1 MRERDLLHAV
11 MTGAAWLGWLCIH
24 QFDSRRSQ
32 PGFPDCLCVRDG
44 RVVALE
50 FKTEKGRVRPEQQAW
65 LDALSQVP
73 GVVARVVRP
82 ADLDEIIEE
91 VLR

>member
-1 MRERDLLHAV
+1 MRERDLQHAV

-50 FKTEKGRVRPEQQAW
+50 F
-65 LDALSQVP
+65 
-73 GVVARVVRP
+73 
-82 ADLDEIIEE
+82 
-91 VLR
+91 